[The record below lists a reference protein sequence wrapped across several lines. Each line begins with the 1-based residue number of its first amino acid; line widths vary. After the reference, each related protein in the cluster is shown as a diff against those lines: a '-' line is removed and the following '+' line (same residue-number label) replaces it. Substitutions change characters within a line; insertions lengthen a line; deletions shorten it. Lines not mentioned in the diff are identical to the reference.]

1 MKTEYKSREK
11 RMERE
16 ANYFA
21 RCLLIPEV
29 LLYKEIEP
37 YKSYQGGYGMS
48 RDNILNLSKKF
59 AVEPEVMTMR
69 LMELDIIG

>member
-21 RCLLIPEV
+21 RCLLIPEI
-29 LLYKEIEP
+29 LLFQEIEP
-37 YKSYQGGYGMS
+37 YKSHQGGYEMS
-48 RDNILNLSKKF
+48 SDDILNLSKKF

-69 LMELDIIG
+69 LIELDIIG